1 MTIAQISATA
11 SQLEILQKIN
21 EITTVSANVQDNYVP
36 KTGAT
41 LTGSLTAPSF
51 VGRLEGT
58 ALTSETA
65 IKAQQ
70 DQNGVNIATN
80 YAKLANPTFVGTVT
94 APTFKGNLTGTA
106 SNATNA
112 TNASY
117 ATKASQD
124 GNGATIASTYAR
136 LSGATFS
143 NWIYAPGFK
152 VNSDLTLKE
161 NLVEIEDALEKC
173 KTLTGYTYN
182 FKDTPN
188 ARHGGLIAQ
197 DIQKVLP
204 ESVSE
209 NGGKLVVD
217 YNGVVALLVEAVKE
231 LSTKVEN
238 LEVKGE

>member
-11 SQLEILQKIN
+11 SNLEVLQKLN
-21 EITTVSANVQDNYVP
+21 EITTVTANVQDNYVP
-36 KTGAT
+36 KSGAT

-65 IKAQQ
+65 LKAQQ

-94 APTFKGNLTGTA
+94 APTFSGNLTGNVTGNL
-106 SNATNA
+106 SGT
-112 TNASY
+112 
-117 ATKASQD
+117 ATKATQD
-124 GNGATIASTYAR
+124 ANGATIASTYAK
-136 LSGATFS
+136 LSGATFT
-143 NWIYAPGFK
+143 NWIYATGFK
-152 VNSDLTLKE
+152 VNSDLNLKE
-161 NLVEIEDALEKC
+161 NLVEIKDALEKC
-173 KTLTGYTYN
+173 KTLKGYTYN

-188 ARHGGLIAQ
+188 ARHSGLIAQ

-209 NGGKLVVD
+209 NGEKLVVD

-238 LEVKGE
+238 LEAKGE

>member
-11 SQLEILQKIN
+11 SQLEILQKLN

-70 DQNGVNIATN
+70 DQDGVDIATN
-80 YAKLANPTFVGTVT
+80 YAKLNNPTFTGTVT
-94 APTFKGNLTGTA
+94 ATTFKGNLTGTA
-106 SNATNA
+106 SNATKA
-112 TNASY
+112 T
-117 ATKASQD
+117 QD
-124 GNGATIASTYAR
+124 GNGATIASTYAK
-136 LSGATFS
+136 LSGATFT
-143 NWIYAPGFK
+143 NWIYATGFK
-152 VNSDLTLKE
+152 VNSDLNLKE

-173 KTLTGYTYN
+173 KTLKGYTYN

-209 NGGKLVVD
+209 SGDKLVVD
-217 YNGVVALLVEAVKE
+217 YNGVITLLVVAVKE
-231 LSTKVEN
+231 LSAKVEK
-238 LEVKGE
+238 LEAKCE

>member
-11 SQLEILQKIN
+11 SQLEILQKLN
-21 EITTVSANVQDNYVP
+21 EITTVSANVKENYVP
-36 KTGAT
+36 KSGAT

-58 ALTSETA
+58 ALISETA

-94 APTFKGNLTGTA
+94 APTFSGNLTGTA
-106 SNATNA
+106 
-112 TNASY
+112 
-117 ATKASQD
+117 TKATQD
-124 GNGATIASTYAR
+124 GNGATIASTYAK
-136 LSGATFS
+136 LSGATFT
-143 NWIYAPGFK
+143 NWIYATGFK
-152 VNSDLTLKE
+152 VNSDLNLKE
-161 NLVEIEDALEKC
+161 NLVEIKDALEKC
-173 KTLTGYTYN
+173 KTLKGYTYN

-188 ARHGGLIAQ
+188 ARHSGLIAQ

-209 NGGKLVVD
+209 NGEKLVVD

>member
-11 SQLEILQKIN
+11 SNLEVLQKLN
-21 EITTVSANVQDNYVP
+21 EITTVTANVQDNYVP
-36 KTGAT
+36 KSGAT

-94 APTFKGNLTGTA
+94 APTFSGNLSGT
-106 SNATNA
+106 
-112 TNASY
+112 
-117 ATKASQD
+117 ATKATQD
-124 GNGATIASTYAR
+124 GNGATIASTYAK
-136 LSGATFS
+136 LSGATFT
-143 NWIYAPGFK
+143 NWIYATGFK
-152 VNSDLTLKE
+152 VNSDLNLKE
-161 NLVEIEDALEKC
+161 NLVEIKDALEKC
-173 KTLTGYTYN
+173 KTLKGYTYN

-188 ARHGGLIAQ
+188 ARHSGLIAQ

-209 NGGKLVVD
+209 NGEKLVVD